1 MSFSSQRVLILYH
14 LCSSKN
20 NISFVIYFVIND
32 SDKSYKNLRVE
43 RGEGF
48 LLNFLKFIYIL
59 ILIIVERD
67 LNPNFPRK
75 REQTMPP
82 N

>member
-1 MSFSSQRVLILYH
+1 M
-14 LCSSKN
+14 
-20 NISFVIYFVIND
+20 IYFVIND